1 MLSLISVLGVVGVL
15 GVCTISPMNANLK
28 RVKFIPFCPMI
39 LPQVSAVRTRRSS
52 SKTLFVRTHIAIYF
66 VSLLICNLDQA
77 IGGIIKIPWIVA
89 RGILSR
95 VKSTTPGVIKQPRN
109 VPQPL
114 HTSERRE

>member
-15 GVCTISPMNANLK
+15 AVCTISPITVNLK

-77 IGGIIKIPWIVA
+77 IGGIMNIPWIVA
-89 RGILSR
+89 GGIYSG
-95 VKSTTPGVIKQPRN
+95 VTCTTQGVIKQLGN
-109 VPQPL
+109 VREPL
-114 HTSERRE
+114 SSTEE